1 MTTVIYIVKTCEL
14 NSLLRTAKRASK
26 SLWSTFKPRKTKMAQ
41 IHFTNIKEIP
51 ISYGDL
57 GLYKKQF
64 NFNKMTENKP
74 GAYFASSIKIKIN

>member
-1 MTTVIYIVKTCEL
+1 MV
-14 NSLLRTAKRASK
+14 
-26 SLWSTFKPRKTKMAQ
+26 Q

-51 ISYGDL
+51 ISDGDL
-57 GLYKKQF
+57 GLYKKQL